1 VSRDPSSR
9 HQDLPTYEV
18 AIAPGA
24 EPVELYA
31 PRVIP
36 PVSVS
41 QVHKVAAG
49 DRLDLLG
56 HRYFGDPFQYW
67 RIADANPTLTPDD
80 ALDPGAAIAI
90 PARPRGE

>member
-9 HQDLPTYEV
+9 HQDLELYQV

-36 PVSVS
+36 VAPVS
-41 QVHKVAAG
+41 QMHRVAAG

-56 HRYFGDPFQYW
+56 HRFFGDAFQYW
-67 RIADANPTLTPDD
+67 RIADANPTITPDD
-80 ALDPGAAIAI
+80 ALDPGAPLAI